1 MTLYHHSRR
10 VCLLIPAIAVLI
22 GQAAAS
28 KDASPETTPS
38 FLSHEIVVTA
48 ARLETPLI
56 EIASA
61 VTVITRED
69 LERTHPASVLDA
81 LRDTP
86 GLGLVRNGGP
96 GAASS
101 ILVRGANSEHVLVL
115 LDGVPLNDPINPSRS
130 FDLAHM
136 TLDGVERIEI
146 LRGPQ
151 STLYGSDALGGVIN
165 ILTGRGMG
173 KPAVTFRA
181 RGGSHGTLSGGL
193 DIRGSAGA
201 FRYDLSAS
209 RESTEGV
216 SAASSAYAGN
226 TEQDGYRNWTLS
238 GRAGLVLAGG
248 TEIDLIIR
256 GVSARTDLD
265 AFGGA
270 YGDDPNSIQDYRS
283 GFVRAQ
289 IRTLSAGGRW
299 ESKAGFAYIRSTR
312 ENDNPVD
319 ESHPFDSET
328 ARYRSARFRAD
339 WQNNLFLR
347 PGHTLTAG
355 AEIERETGDSAY
367 FSESLWGPYASVFS
381 RRHADRAG
389 VFVQD
394 RFRLGRAFF
403 ATAGLRLDLHGRSG
417 TSLTFRLAPAYLIE
431 KTGTKL
437 KATIGTAFKA
447 PSLYQL
453 YAPETLWGPVGN
465 EHLLPEE
472 SLGWDAGVEQTLAG
486 GAILL
491 GASFFQSDFRNLI
504 DYDFLQ
510 GYINIG
516 RARTSGWE
524 FTADARPVER
534 LTLRL
539 GYTRLAAEDLDA
551 GVSLLRRPKDKLSGA
566 IEWTPAT
573 GWKAV
578 LTAAATGERRDY
590 DYTGWAAVPVI
601 LPSYA
606 IVDALLSYT
615 PAPGLEF
622 FGRWDNIGNTR
633 YETVFGYGTWGSSIS
648 AGCTVRF

>member
-69 LERTHPASVLDA
+69 LERTRPASVLDA

-101 ILVRGANSEHVLVL
+101 IFVRGANSEHVLVL

-165 ILTGRGMG
+165 ILTARGMG
-173 KPAVTFRA
+173 KPAVTLRA
-181 RGGSHGTLSGGL
+181 RAGSLGTLAGGL
-193 DIRGSAGA
+193 DVRGSAGA

-226 TEQDGYRNWTLS
+226 TERDGYRNWTLA

-248 TEIDLIIR
+248 TEIDLIVR

-265 AFGGA
+265 AFGGPH
-270 YGDDPNSIQDYRS
+270 GDDPNSIQDYRS

-289 IRTLSAGGRW
+289 IRTLGAGGRW
-299 ESKAGFAYIRSTR
+299 ESKAGFAYIRSIR
-312 ENDNPVD
+312 ENDNPAD
-319 ESHPFDSET
+319 GDHPFDSET
-328 ARYRSARFRAD
+328 ARYRSARIRAD

-355 AEIERETGDSAY
+355 AELEREVGDSAY

-381 RRHADRAG
+381 SRRADRAG
-389 VFVQD
+389 LFVQD

-403 ATAGLRLDLHGRSG
+403 ATAGLRLDAHGRSG
-417 TSLTFRLAPAYLIE
+417 TSLTFRLAPAFLIE

-437 KATIGTAFKA
+437 KATLGSAFKA

-453 YAPETLWGPVGN
+453 YAPETFWGPVGN

-486 GAILL
+486 GAVLL
-491 GASFFQSDFRNLI
+491 GVSFFQSDFRNLI
-504 DYDFLQ
+504 DYDFSR

-524 FTADARPVER
+524 VTAEARPAER
-534 LTLRL
+534 LSLRL

-551 GVSLLRRPKDKLSGA
+551 GVSLLRRQ
-566 IEWTPAT
+566 I
-573 GWKAV
+573 
-578 LTAAATGERRDY
+578 
-590 DYTGWAAVPVI
+590 
-601 LPSYA
+601 
-606 IVDALLSYT
+606 
-615 PAPGLEF
+615 
-622 FGRWDNIGNTR
+622 GRAH
-633 YETVFGYGTWGSSIS
+633 V
-648 AGCTVRF
+648 

>member
-69 LERTHPASVLDA
+69 LERTRPASVLDA

-101 ILVRGANSEHVLVL
+101 IFVRGANSEHVLVL

-173 KPAVTFRA
+173 KPAVTLRA
-181 RGGSHGTLSGGL
+181 RAGSHGTLAGGL
-193 DIRGSAGA
+193 DVRGSAGA

-539 GYTRLAAEDLDA
+539 GYTRLAA
-551 GVSLLRRPKDKLSGA
+551 
-566 IEWTPAT
+566 
-573 GWKAV
+573 
-578 LTAAATGERRDY
+578 
-590 DYTGWAAVPVI
+590 
-601 LPSYA
+601 
-606 IVDALLSYT
+606 
-615 PAPGLEF
+615 
-622 FGRWDNIGNTR
+622 
-633 YETVFGYGTWGSSIS
+633 
-648 AGCTVRF
+648 